1 MKESIRR
8 LKRELQDNMFKDA
21 ERKHRDKEIELSVSI
36 FWYIKSYFAF
46 QIILFIY
53 LSVLSTYFSDKNSI
67 TVTYYRLQRLPVMT

>member
-36 FWYIKSYFAF
+36 FWYIKSYFTF

-53 LSVLSTYFSDKNSI
+53 QFCLHIFLI
-67 TVTYYRLQRLPVMT
+67 RILLL